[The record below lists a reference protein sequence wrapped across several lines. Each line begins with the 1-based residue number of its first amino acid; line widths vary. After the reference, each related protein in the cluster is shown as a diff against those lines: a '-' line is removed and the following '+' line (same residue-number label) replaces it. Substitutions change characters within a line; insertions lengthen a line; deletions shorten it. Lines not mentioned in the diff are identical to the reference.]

1 LKNIKA
7 EHFLDHQTK
16 ILSLEVDRT
25 RPQIDDRFDCNDL
38 NLFVLLELKN
48 DFINVL
54 GCFCSDLAVSVIAEL
69 ESDRKNVLK
78 DKVR

>member
-1 LKNIKA
+1 
-7 EHFLDHQTK
+7 
-16 ILSLEVDRT
+16 
-25 RPQIDDRFDCNDL
+25 
-38 NLFVLLELKN
+38 
-48 DFINVL
+48 VL